1 MIMKKNILIHLCLAL
16 MASVTVQTASAQ
28 SSVGNNILIVV
39 NAKTTTAALTARD
52 VSDLY
57 LGRTRNL
64 PNGQSI
70 VAVDHPSASAS
81 RARFY
86 KALTGKAI
94 TDINAYWARLLF
106 TGQSSPPQPLSDSN
120 AVIESIKANP
130 GLIGYVEQSQLPNP
144 EAMGLKVLLSIPAP

>member
-1 MIMKKNILIHLCLAL
+1 MKKNILIHLVMVAATLLSAPFAL
-16 MASVTVQTASAQ
+16 AQ
-28 SSVGNNILIVV
+28 STANANILIVV
-39 NAKTTTAALTARD
+39 NAKTNASSLTTRD

-70 VAVDHPSASAS
+70 VAIDHPSASAV

-106 TGQSSPPQPLSDSN
+106 TGQSSPPQHLSDGE
-120 AVIESIKANP
+120 AVIESLKGNP

-144 EAMGLKVLLSIPAP
+144 DSMGLKVLLTIPAP

>member
-1 MIMKKNILIHLCLAL
+1 MKKNILIHLCMAL
-16 MASVTVQTASAQ
+16 TAAIVAPTVLAQ
-28 SSVGNNILIVV
+28 SSVATTILVV
-39 NAKTTTAALTARD
+39 MNAKTATSPLSTRD

-70 VAVDHPSASAS
+70 VAVDHPSASLS

-106 TGQSSPPQPLSDSN
+106 TGQSSPPQQLSDS
-120 AVIESIKANP
+120 AAIVEALKSNP

-144 EAMGLKVLLSIPAP
+144 ESAGLKVVLTISAP

>member
-1 MIMKKNILIHLCLAL
+1 MKKNILLPLCLSIAAVL
-16 MASVTVQTASAQ
+16 FSPHVEAQ
-28 SSVGNNILIVV
+28 SILVVV
-39 NAKTTTAALTARD
+39 NAKTATASLTPRD

-70 VAVDHPSASAS
+70 VAVDHPSASPI

-106 TGQSSPPQPLSDSN
+106 TGQSSPPQSMSDG
-120 AVIESIKANP
+120 AALIESIKNNP
-130 GLIGYVEQSQLPNP
+130 GLIGYVEQNQLPNP
-144 EAMGLKVLLSIPAP
+144 ESMGLKVLLTIPAP